1 MYQYQYGGKKGL
13 TLQLTEASDLVV
25 VRTNKPID
33 VKDLALSST
42 SKRLLS
48 KMMPVVSFPEANVTV
63 FKCID
68 KRKSRSTGGGMKLRN
83 EVRKNF
89 NQEKEIRFAGRVL
102 KDAKSGEP
110 VVYTENFFV
119 KFKDKTPE
127 KECEAIIDGLGLC
140 VKEKLGFAE
149 CAYFICAESGTGMKI
164 FDLSE
169 QLLKNKAVEYC
180 HPELVRQKKHRSI
193 FPNQWHLRPLERN
206 GQVINQH
213 IDAELAWSTSRGEG
227 ITIAIVDDGVDE
239 LHEEF
244 VGKIVSSY
252 DTVLDEQ
259 DGNPKRSGESHGTA
273 CAGVACA
280 AGRDKAS
287 GVAPEAMLMP
297 IRSGGLGSLAEAK
310 AFWWATDNGA
320 DIISC
325 SWGPMDG
332 PWWDSQDP
340 QHFRE
345 FPLPD
350 STRLAIDYAI
360 NQGRGGKGCVIVWAA
375 GNGNESCDL
384 DGYASYPKVI
394 TVAASNDRGVRSY
407 YSDYG
412 QSVLCCFP
420 SSDVDSRYVPVPRP
434 QPLTPGIWT
443 TDRQGREGYNQGNL
457 TGGDAAGNYTNSFG
471 GTSSSCPGVAGVAA
485 LMLGAN
491 NDLTWEEVRAIIKN
505 SCDQID
511 VDFGDYD
518 ANGHSPFYGYG
529 KINAARAVE
538 NSLSAKESEE
548 TLDYSVNGVAQF
560 NKEVDVPI
568 TGGELA
574 KAINPKCRLLSID
587 LDLTPFHPNLT
598 LEYKTIINNK
608 GATPWT
614 KAGEVSGTT
623 DRRRKLI
630 GYAVRLKGD
639 LANQYDVVYKAKIRK
654 SDEWVTAKNGDICG
668 TDKNRSQAVENIQIA
683 IVKK

>member
-25 VRTNKPID
+25 VRTKKAAD
-33 VKDLALSST
+33 VKDLDLSTT

-68 KRKSRSTGGGMKLRN
+68 KKSRSLGGGMKLRN
-83 EVRKNF
+83 QVRKNF
-89 NQEKEIRFAGRVL
+89 NEEKEIHFAGRVL
-102 KDAKSGEP
+102 KDTKSGEP

-119 KFKDKTPE
+119 KFKDKTTE
-127 KECEAIIDGLGLC
+127 AECESIIEGLGLR

-169 QLLKNKAVEYC
+169 QLLKNKAVQYC

-206 GQVINQH
+206 GQLINQH
-213 IDAELAWSTSRGEG
+213 VDAELAWSTSRGEG

-239 LHEEF
+239 SHEEF
-244 VGKIVSSY
+244 VGKIVSPY
-252 DTVLDEQ
+252 DTVVNEQ
-259 DGNPKRSGESHGTA
+259 DGNPKRRGENHGTA

-280 AGRDKAS
+280 AGSNKAS

-360 NQGRGGKGCVIVWAA
+360 NNGRGGKGCIIVWAA

-394 TVAASNDRGVRSY
+394 AVAASNDRGVRSY

-412 QSVLCCFP
+412 QAILCCFP

-434 QPLTPGIWT
+434 QPLTSGIWT

-457 TGGDAAGNYTNSFG
+457 TDGDAEGSYTNSFG

-491 NDLTWEEVRAIIKN
+491 EALTWQEVRAIIKN

-511 VDFGDYD
+511 VNFGDYD

-538 NSLSAKESEE
+538 NSLSAKETEE
-548 TLDYSVNGVAQF
+548 PLDYSVNGVVQF
-560 NKEVDVPI
+560 NREADVPI
-568 TGGELA
+568 AEGQLT
-574 KAINPKCRLLSID
+574 KAVNPKCRLLSID

-630 GYAVRLKGD
+630 GYAVRLKGEQ
-639 LANQYDVVYKAKIRK
+639 ASQYDVIYKAKIRK

-668 TDKNRSQAVENIQIA
+668 TDKNGSQAVENIQIE
-683 IVKK
+683 IVRK

>member
-1 MYQYQYGGKKGL
+1 MYQYQYGGKKGQ

-25 VRTNKPID
+25 VRTKEAKD
-33 VKDLALSST
+33 VKHLNLSSS

-63 FKCID
+63 FKCVD
-68 KRKSRSTGGGMKLRN
+68 KKSRSLGGGMKVRN
-83 EVRKNF
+83 QVRKNF
-89 NQEKEIRFAGRVL
+89 NEEKEIRFAGRVL

-119 KFKDKTPE
+119 KFKDKTTE
-127 KECEAIIDGLGLC
+127 AKCKAIITELGLEI
-140 VKEKLGFAE
+140 KEKLGFAE
-149 CAYFICAESGTGMKI
+149 CAYFVCAESGTGMKI
-164 FDLSE
+164 FELSE
-169 QLLKNKAVEYC
+169 KLLANKAIEYC

-193 FPNQWHLRPLERN
+193 FPNQWHLRPFERN
-206 GQVINQH
+206 GRIINQH
-213 IDAELAWSTSRGEG
+213 VEAELAWTISRGAD
-227 ITIAIVDDGVDE
+227 ITIAVVDDGVDE
-239 LHEEF
+239 THEEF
-244 VGKIVSSY
+244 AGKIVSPY
-252 DTVLDEQ
+252 DTVIDVQ
-259 DGNPKRSGESHGTA
+259 DGNPKRQGENHGTA

-280 AGRDKAS
+280 AGRAKAS
-287 GVAPEAMLMP
+287 GVAPEAKLMP

-340 QHFRE
+340 QHFHE

-360 NQGRGGKGCVIVWAA
+360 KNGRGGKGCVIVWAA

-412 QSVLCCFP
+412 QSVWCCFP
-420 SSDVDSRYVPVPRP
+420 SSDVDSRYVPVPRS

-457 TGGDAAGNYTNSFG
+457 TDGDAAGSYTNSFG
-471 GTSSSCPGVAGVAA
+471 GTSSSCPGVAGVIA

-491 NDLTWEEVRAIIKN
+491 EGLTWEEVKAIIKN

-511 VDFGDYD
+511 ASYGDYD

-529 KINAARAVE
+529 KINAAKAVE
-538 NSLSAKESEE
+538 NSLKAKEV
-548 TLDYSVNGVAQF
+548 DAQNYSVNGVAQF
-560 NKEVDVPI
+560 NKEEDVPI
-568 TGGELA
+568 SEGNLTKG
-574 KAINPKCRLLSID
+574 INPKCRLLSIA
-587 LDLTPFHPNLT
+587 LDITPFHPNLT
-598 LEYKTIINNK
+598 LEYKTIINNL
-608 GATPWT
+608 GETPWT
-614 KAGEVSGTT
+614 KVGELCGTI
-623 DRRRKLI
+623 DKRRKLI
-630 GYAVRLKGD
+630 GYAVRLRGD
-639 LANQYDVVYKAKIRK
+639 LANQYEIQYKAKIRK
-654 SDEWVTAKNGDICG
+654 SEEWVTGKSGSICGATKNG
-668 TDKNRSQAVENIQIA
+668 SQAIENIQIE
-683 IVKK
+683 IVKI